1 MADFGVM
8 LAAKFEHSKDN
19 HVGEAGAIHR
29 ALSSFSFPVKRPSL
43 RMVLVRF
50 TVSLKCNCVGN

>member
-19 HVGEAGAIHR
+19 HVRETGAIHR
-29 ALSSFSFPVKRPSL
+29 ALSSFSFPVKRPFLSANGS
-43 RMVLVRF
+43 RPFHGVLEV
-50 TVSLKCNCVGN
+50 